1 MNIVTTY
8 ATDRDGETVQERIAY
23 LKNLYNQLSAIE
35 DDTRQQANKVKE
47 EIKKLK
53 VNECSDDDL

>member
-35 DDTRQQANKVKE
+35 DDTHQQANKVKE